1 MRNLFFVFFLGAAIF
16 LVAYIKI
23 AVPAERVAIA
33 VGAEAMAEIEQLPV
47 LPPAGTKVHRFVSY
61 DASGGNG
68 FGFLQSTFKRYIDSS
83 GELVI
88 FDSYGPGCLYRQQM
102 NIWKGIGRMSP
113 TLRIKY
119 YFDNEDTARIN
130 VPVKTFFSGQY
141 SSVIAPLTMMGKNDN
156 FGINYNPIPFKERL
170 KVTLSDTLLTRLL
183 KENNDDG
190 RNWYQ
195 YDYLTYPQRTKVESW
210 TSRADKY
217 TETVKREWT
226 HPGRDPKDT
235 AGNLYVDHMISI
247 DPGGRSTVFD
257 LKRMASV
264 AGIQLKLS
272 PYDSATFYNTYI
284 RVYWDDLERAAIDMP
299 ISYFFG
305 GGGPKDNRWQDSLK
319 NLLFGFDATGHS
331 MYCYWP
337 MPFWENARIEI
348 LNKSTEKIQS
358 LISRITYKPDS
369 VLDYCIENAGYF
381 MAKLTKDR
389 EEGAQTREFRRPYV
403 TAFQEKGHGKVVSIN
418 MWSGN
423 FLEDG
428 DEFTY
433 IDNERMPR
441 VHGDGT
447 EDDFNQGWGGSRYE
461 EPLWGA
467 LISGVKGSYRIHMSA
482 PYIFYSTIDIRFEQT
497 AGRYSDK
504 AMMARRRRGT
514 PDSVC
519 ETEFV
524 VCYYKKSGPGIL
536 KLTDSLDVGNP
547 ASEKKHGYEI
557 TGQQWTGMLT
567 QSYDSYETMDNYNET
582 TDDGRA
588 FNGYSEFQVKL
599 NPENEGVRLISRINR
614 SRNGIQTAHVY
625 IDGKI
630 LPTPWHIV
638 TYSDM
643 IKKRNRSF
651 DGWFDS
657 EYEIPKRYT
666 QGRSRLKVKIEYVN
680 AVRQRL
686 NNFYYWVYC
695 YGK

>member
-1 MRNLFFVFFLGAAIF
+1 MKRRFLVISLGAAIF

-23 AVPAERVAIA
+23 ELPPPNVAVA
-33 VGAEAMAEIEQLPV
+33 VGLEAMAKIEQLPM
-47 LPPAGTKVHRFVSY
+47 LFPKGTKVHRFVSY

-68 FGFLQSTFKRYIDSS
+68 FGFLQSTFKRYVDSN

-102 NIWKGIGRMSP
+102 NIWKGIGQMSP
-113 TLRIKY
+113 SVRIKY
-119 YFDNEDTARIN
+119 YFDNEDTGRID
-130 VPVKTFFSGQY
+130 VPVKAFFSGQY
-141 SSVIAPLTMMGKNDN
+141 SPAFAPLTMMGKNDN
-156 FGINYNPIPFKERL
+156 FGINYYPFPFKERL
-170 KVTLSDTLLTRLL
+170 KITLSDTLLTRLL

-195 YDYLTYPQRTKVESW
+195 FDYLTYPQDTKVESW
-210 TSRADKY
+210 VSGTNKY
-217 TETVKREWT
+217 METVQKQWT

-235 AGNLYVDHMISI
+235 AGNICVDHMVSI
-247 DPGGRSTVFD
+247 EPGGKSTVFN
-257 LKRMASV
+257 LKGNASI
-264 AGIQLKLS
+264 AGIRLKLD

-284 RVYWDDLERAAIDMP
+284 RVYWDDLKDAAIDMP

-305 GGGPKDNRWQDSLK
+305 SGGPKDNQWQDTLK
-319 NLLFGFDATGHS
+319 NLLFGFDGRAHS

-337 MPFWENARIEI
+337 MPFWKNARIEI
-348 LNKSTEKIQS
+348 LNRSTERIQS
-358 LISRITYKPDS
+358 LICRVTYKPTS
-369 VLDYCIENAGYF
+369 VLDYHRDAAAYF

-389 EEGAQTREFRRPYV
+389 EKGAQTRVFGRPYV
-403 TAFQEKGHGKVVSIN
+403 TAFQEKGYGKVVSVN

-433 IDNERMPR
+433 IDNEHMPR

-467 LISGVKGSYRIHMSA
+467 LISGVKGSYRIHMNA
-482 PYIFYSTIDIRFEQT
+482 PYIFYSKIDIRFEQT
-497 AGRYSDK
+497 AGRYSDR

-536 KLTDSLDVGNP
+536 RLTDSLDVGNP
-547 ASEKKHGYEI
+547 ASEGSHGYKIE
-557 TGQQWTGMLT
+557 GLRWTGTLT

-582 TDDGRA
+582 TDNGRA
-588 FNGYSEFQVKL
+588 FDGYSEFWIHL
-599 NPENEGVRLISRINR
+599 HRENEGVRLVSRINR
-614 SRNGIQTAHVY
+614 SGNGIQTANVY
-625 IDGKI
+625 IDGEI
-630 LPTPWHIV
+630 LPTPWYIV

-643 IKKRNRSF
+643 MKKGGRSF

-666 QGRSRLKVKIEYVN
+666 QGRRHLKVRIEYVS
-680 AVRQRL
+680 AARHRL
-686 NNFYYWVYC
+686 NSFYYWVYC